1 MIWESSIRHRETYL
15 HREIEAVLHG
25 EVPACQEAER
35 AMIKNII
42 EGKGLNYTWDKVL
55 EMRVRVDSVE
65 AVKAKQK

>member
-1 MIWESSIRHRETYL
+1 
-15 HREIEAVLHG
+15 
-25 EVPACQEAER
+25 
-35 AMIKNII
+35 MIKNII